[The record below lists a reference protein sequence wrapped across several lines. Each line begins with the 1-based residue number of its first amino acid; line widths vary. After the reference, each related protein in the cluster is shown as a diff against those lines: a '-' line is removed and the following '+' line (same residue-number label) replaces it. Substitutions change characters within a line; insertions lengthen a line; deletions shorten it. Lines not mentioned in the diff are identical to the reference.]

1 MNGKREAE
9 RQLRLGKASWDK
21 VCLWLQHQE
30 QGQSSEEPSIQDDI
44 DNTQESEADSENQAQ
59 NELNASI
66 VTVKRWWEKCRQ
78 SYVYLKKIQ
87 PTVATSLEG
96 LSVFLSDY
104 EKLHELIDN
113 RIQDIAATKEI
124 TRVIEGSASRH
135 LAR

>member
-1 MNGKREAE
+1 MNGKRDAE
-9 RQLRLGKASWDK
+9 RQLRQGKASWDK

-30 QGQSSEEPSIQDDI
+30 QGESSEEPTIRDDI
-44 DNTQESEADSENQAQ
+44 DDTQDIEQASAQ
-59 NELNASI
+59 NELTASI

-87 PTVATSLEG
+87 STVASSIEG

-104 EKLHELIDN
+104 EKSHELIDN